1 MLRLSK
7 LTDYAVVVLVRLA
20 DSERVQ
26 TSPGIAATTGIPE
39 PTVAKVLK
47 TLAASGLVA
56 SQRGARGGYRLLR
69 MLCEIP
75 VADVIAAIDGPIA
88 LAACV
93 DGSLTECESQGLCPM
108 RGRWDPV
115 NDAIQQAL
123 SSITLADMRE
133 AAIPRAFRVPGHP
146 GPGHSGPRRPAAG
159 RQVLERSA
167 PDHLALEHRAL
178 ERKALEHKALEH
190 RAPGH
195 PASGRHAASHPA
207 AALSAEAAHVP
218 PAE

>member
-20 DSERVQ
+20 REPGVQ

-47 TLAASGLVA
+47 TLAAGRMVG

-69 MLCEIP
+69 PLTEIP

-93 DGSLTECESQGLCPM
+93 EGSASECESQGLCPM

-123 SSITLADMRE
+123 SSITLADMQ
-133 AAIPRAFRVPGHP
+133 AASIPRAFRVP
-146 GPGHSGPRRPAAG
+146 
-159 RQVLERSA
+159 
-167 PDHLALEHRAL
+167 
-178 ERKALEHKALEH
+178 
-190 RAPGH
+190 
-195 PASGRHAASHPA
+195 A
-207 AALSAEAAHVP
+207 AAPAVRPPNVVPAEAANVLL
-218 PAE
+218 AE